1 MFTFPVVTCL
11 VFLFVI
17 SQKVLKKLINGYI
30 SCVYL
35 LGVLIY
41 YLPESVQETHQWL
54 HFLCLLAWCSY
65 VLSPRK
71 CSRNSS
77 MVTFPVFTCLVFLFI
92 ISQKVFK
99 KLINGYI
106 SCGYL
111 LGVLICYLPES
122 LGVIIII
129 FF

>member
-41 YLPESVQETHQWL
+41 YLPESVEEIHQCL
-54 HFLCLLAWCSY
+54 HFLWLLAWCSY
-65 VLSPRK
+65 LLSPRK
-71 CSRNSS
+71 C
-77 MVTFPVFTCLVFLFI
+77 
-92 ISQKVFK
+92 
-99 KLINGYI
+99 
-106 SCGYL
+106 
-111 LGVLICYLPES
+111 
-122 LGVIIII
+122 
-129 FF
+129 